1 MLGRK
6 GVGQQGAG
14 HVDDIRLARGDDL
27 LHLGGVVQAADGG
40 HRHLHVLF
48 DLSRQIDIAAVLL
61 EHTGVSIAEAA
72 LVSARG
78 NMQQINV
85 GFDLLGNAAAFFQV
99 VAALE
104 QFRAGHAEL
113 DGEPGTH
120 GLTHGFEH
128 LDGETTAVFK
138 TPAVLVGALVEV
150 GGEELVDEPAVTA
163 VDHQHLEACPLG
175 KARHM
180 TVGLDDIGNH
190 LLGQFAHFH
199 PVGAGTGRRPPL
211 GHAVLFGFIGHI
223 GTGVH
228 AGVGE
233 FQAGHGTV
241 AADGICRVGGG
252 SQRVEDAL
260 VQMVGVGAVSGRV
273 DHALGDS
280 DRTGAALGPQLIK
293 CGGLGA
299 DAAVVGDVGA
309 AHGCREHPVAE
320 GNARDGDG
328 CAQMRI
334 LVLHGK
340 PPL

>member
-1 MLGRK
+1 MTT
-6 GVGQQGAG
+6 
-14 HVDDIRLARGDDL
+14 VD
-27 LHLGGVVQAADGG
+27 H
-40 HRHLHVLF
+40 
-48 DLSRQIDIAAVLL
+48 
-61 EHTGVSIAEAA
+61 
-72 LVSARG
+72 
-78 NMQQINV
+78 
-85 GFDLLGNAAAFFQV
+85 
-99 VAALE
+99 
-104 QFRAGHAEL
+104 
-113 DGEPGTH
+113 
-120 GLTHGFEH
+120 EH
-128 LDGETTAVFK
+128 LK
-138 TPAVLVGALVEV
+138 
-150 GGEELVDEPAVTA
+150 
-163 VDHQHLEACPLG
+163 ACPLG
-175 KARHM
+175 QARHM
-180 TVGLDDIGNH
+180 TVGLDDIGDH
-190 LLGQFAHFH
+190 LLGQLAHFH
-199 PVGAGTGRRPPL
+199 PVGAGAGGGPPL

-233 FQAGHGTV
+233 FQARHGTV

-280 DRTGAALGPQLIK
+280 DRTGAALGSQFIK

-309 AHGCREHPVAE
+309 AHGGREHPVAE